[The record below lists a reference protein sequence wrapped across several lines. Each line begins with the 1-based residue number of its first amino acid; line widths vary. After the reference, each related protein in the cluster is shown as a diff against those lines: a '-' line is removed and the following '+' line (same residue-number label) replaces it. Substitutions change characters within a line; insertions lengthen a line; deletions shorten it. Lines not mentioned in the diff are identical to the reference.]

1 MNDPR
6 RRVGNR
12 PSEQNPAYS
21 PLRSVRAPNPGGEAA
36 SHPPG
41 APTPRS
47 TGGTAARSHP
57 SPAKARQA
65 DYVSEVRTRRSPRS
79 IARRLA
85 AALLLS
91 GIACAAPPQDE
102 RPSFLLVVLDTARR
116 DAISAYGEVEGTTP
130 NVDALAREGVL
141 YSLAFAPTPW
151 TLPSHATMLT
161 GLPVERH
168 QVGLRGRLSLP
179 EEVVTLA
186 ERLRDA
192 GYQTAGFSE
201 NPLVGTEFMLSQGFE
216 YYDYETIH
224 QALAEKF
231 GAEVPAF
238 DVVEKVAYWAR
249 QRRTDRPFFVFV
261 NLFDP
266 HDPYTVREVNPFLPR
281 GVDASR
287 ARAVQPKDEK
297 MGGIAASVGMCD
309 RIPSS
314 ADLAILR
321 GLYLGDVFAAD
332 AKFGKIRALL
342 VGAGPS
348 RDLVTIVT
356 SDHGEQLG
364 EHRLLG
370 HEFSVRNTVLNVPL
384 VLHGL
389 PGLSPGVRDEPVE
402 LVDLAPSILEWAG
415 VEIPEDLPGRPLS
428 AAPAASKSERPIV
441 GLFADIYAEEPAAPD
456 PGAAFAGVELSAPLA
471 DERRRGCGPEDRV
484 FGNIFSLT
492 RYPHKL
498 IWFENGPA
506 EIYDLSWDPH
516 ERSDQTSFHPELV
529 AALEQE
535 LAEIRRRFEPE
546 GTPSPP
552 APAPSPAAVE
562 ALRSMG
568 YVE

>member
-1 MNDPR
+1 
-6 RRVGNR
+6 
-12 PSEQNPAYS
+12 
-21 PLRSVRAPNPGGEAA
+21 VRA
-36 SHPPG
+36 
-41 APTPRS
+41 
-47 TGGTAARSHP
+47 
-57 SPAKARQA
+57 
-65 DYVSEVRTRRSPRS
+65 RRSSRC
-79 IARRLA
+79 IARWLTA
-85 AALLLS
+85 TLLLS
-91 GIACAAPPQDE
+91 GIACTAPPQDE
-102 RPSFLLVVLDTARR
+102 RPSFLLVVFDTARK
-116 DAISAYGEVEGTTP
+116 DAVSAYGEVDGTTP
-130 NVDALAREGVL
+130 HVDALAREGVL

-151 TLPSHATMLT
+151 TLPSHATLLT

-168 QVGLRGRLSLP
+168 RVGLHGRLSLP

-186 ERLRDA
+186 ERLRGA

-201 NPLVGTEFMLSQGFE
+201 NPLVGTEFMLSQGFGH
-216 YYDYETIH
+216 YAYETIH
-224 QALAEKF
+224 QALAQRF

-249 QRRTDRPFFVFV
+249 RRRRDRPFFVFV

-287 ARAVQPKDEK
+287 ARAAQPKQANGERV
-297 MGGIAASVGMCD
+297 MGIAASVGICD
-309 RIPSS
+309 RIPSPD
-314 ADLAILR
+314 DLAILR
-321 GLYLGDVFAAD
+321 GLYLGEVSATDE
-332 AKFGKIRALL
+332 KLGRIRAHL

-370 HEFSVRNTVLNVPL
+370 HEFSVRNVLLNVPL
-384 VLHGL
+384 VVHGL

-402 LVDLAPSILEWAG
+402 LADLAPSILDWAG

-428 AAPAASKSERPIV
+428 AAPAASKSERLIV
-441 GLFADIYAEEPAAPD
+441 GLYRDIYTNQPPATD
-456 PGAAFAGVELSAPLA
+456 PGAALAGVKLSSPLG
-471 DERRRGCGPEDRV
+471 DERRRGCGPDDRV

-516 ERSDQTSFHPELV
+516 ERSDQTSFQPEIV
-529 AALEQE
+529 AALERE

-546 GTPSPP
+546 GTSSSPS
-552 APAPSPAAVE
+552 PAPSPAAVE